1 MGDADSFARLVRRWH
16 SRLLRH
22 ARYFTRDTDAAQD
35 VAQDTWM
42 AIVRGIRTLHDP
54 ARFRAWA
61 FHIVANKSRDW
72 VRREQA
78 RRRATLQVEAEPPTD
93 AGASSGA
100 IERVRAGLTEL
111 EPSQRCILTWYYL
124 EEMSLADIAEA
135 LEIPV
140 GTVKSRLFHARNAL
154 RARLK
159 EA

>member
-1 MGDADSFARLVRRWH
+1 MGDVEAFARLVRRWH
-16 SRLLRH
+16 ARLLRH
-22 ARYFTRDTDAAQD
+22 ARYFTRDTEAAQD

-42 AIVRGIRTLHDP
+42 AIVRGIRALHDP
-54 ARFRAWA
+54 AHFRAWA
-61 FHIVANKSRDW
+61 FHIVANKARDW

-78 RRRATLQVEAEPPTD
+78 RRRATRQVEAEPTSD
-93 AGASSGA
+93 GGTLSGE

-111 EPSQRCILTWYYL
+111 EPGQRCILTWFYL

-159 EA
+159 ET